1 MAEGRISPNEFL
13 SGLGDQAKN
22 HDPGHKSAGKNPYK
36 QITMLIIDLLFFPD
50 NHIPVHL
57 SEG

>member
-22 HDPGHKSAGKNPYK
+22 HDPGHKSQG
-36 QITMLIIDLLFFPD
+36 QIWTRLGQRKRVSSQSLP
-50 NHIPVHL
+50 
-57 SEG
+57 SE